1 MGKGARS
8 RFAADAGRCD
18 KGQSGSRRRPLLCST
33 MVDATLGDPCRRM
46 FVGGTLVLFL
56 TTLIPAV
63 AGNGS
68 LHALQRQHIDTLWSK
83 LTNVTSELVRCRA
96 EVRASRNEAEE
107 AGGAIQGAQE
117 SAENAKSGVK
127 TMFQALQAQKK
138 HAKVLSDHVIAE
150 QQSSAK
156 LRRQLRAL
164 QATNSSLAE
173 WAAQAKRQL
182 RERDK
187 TIQRLTAALRSR
199 SATMPT
205 ASSPSTSPRSRQQAP
220 SPGAWAAIGKSLEAA
235 ARKAE

>member
-205 ASSPSTSPRSRQQAP
+205 ASSPSTSPRSVQEHQTA
-220 SPGAWAAIGKSLEAA
+220 AWAAIGKSLEAA

>member
-1 MGKGARS
+1 MRRWFGHRQLYVSPIAKIVIRFFSVGCMVSRWCHCVLVQLCLGQLRS
-8 RFAADAGRCD
+8 RLSRNLVADG
-18 KGQSGSRRRPLLCST
+18 LL
-33 MVDATLGDPCRRM
+33 ARNCRRM

-164 QATNSSLAE
+164 QATNSSQLAL
-173 WAAQAKRQL
+173 APTRNILSRVLSNRQ
-182 RERDK
+182 
-187 TIQRLTAALRSR
+187 
-199 SATMPT
+199 
-205 ASSPSTSPRSRQQAP
+205 
-220 SPGAWAAIGKSLEAA
+220 
-235 ARKAE
+235 